1 MRTTGFD
8 RAQRGTI
15 IAGIA
20 AFVMIIVVM
29 QLWLFT
35 VTMEAFLGGES
46 GIALPAAFASL
57 ASFLLNLGLF
67 FYVRRLATG
76 K

>member
-1 MRTTGFD
+1 MKTTGFD

-15 IAGIA
+15 ITGIA
-20 AFVMIIVVM
+20 AFVVIIVVM

-46 GIALPAAFASL
+46 GIALPAALASL

>member
-1 MRTTGFD
+1 MNMTGLN
-8 RAQRGTI
+8 RNQRGTI

-46 GIALPAAFASL
+46 GIALPAALASL

-67 FYVRRLATG
+67 FYVRGLE

>member
-1 MRTTGFD
+1 MKTTGFV
-8 RAQRGTI
+8 RTQRSII

-35 VTMEAFLGGES
+35 VTMEAFLGGDSEV
-46 GIALPAAFASL
+46 AFPAALASL

-67 FYVRRLATG
+67 FYVRGLER
-76 K
+76 